1 MLTDARQG
9 IRIQALAPPS
19 NKDREPHLNQS
30 RKALMKPSNIQPH
43 TSLRRLI
50 ALGVAS
56 TVLSGCALAPGM
68 NIHGSDA
75 GTAFQTG
82 DKTEQEP
89 TVPISEIDV
98 VLLKQMREAAR
109 TVSSSDASLI
119 TAPTPYMLGPGDVLN
134 ITVWDHPEL
143 AAAQSGPSATV
154 TRAADPVA
162 GFVIDQQG
170 NVMFP
175 YAGRVHVAG
184 MRAEDAQAVLAKA
197 LTKSFIEPQVTLR
210 VASYRSAQVYVD
222 GEIHTPGPQSIND
235 IPMGLYEAISRAGGF
250 SASADQSRM
259 VLVRDGVSHSI
270 NLSQLLER
278 GQNPSDIVLR
288 SGDVLR
294 VPARDE
300 SGVFVMGEVNKPSTA
315 LPMRNGKLTLADAL
329 AQAGSVT
336 ANSSDPGQVYVIR
349 GSISDEPLV
358 FHLDAKS
365 PVSMVL
371 ANQFDLQPRDVVYV
385 DSGNLV
391 RFSRILSL
399 LMPAVNAGLTAAVV
413 AK

>member
-1 MLTDARQG
+1 
-9 IRIQALAPPS
+9 
-19 NKDREPHLNQS
+19 
-30 RKALMKPSNIQPH
+30 MKPSITQPH
-43 TSLRRLI
+43 TRLRRLL
-50 ALGVAS
+50 ALGTAS
-56 TVLSGCALAPGM
+56 TVLSGCAVAPGM
-68 NIHGSDA
+68 NIHGNDVGA
-75 GTAFQTG
+75 AFQTS
-82 DKTEQEP
+82 DKTEQQEP
-89 TVPISEIDV
+89 AVPISEIDV
-98 VLLKQMREAAR
+98 TLLKQMREAAR
-109 TVSSSDASLI
+109 TVSPSAASLI
-119 TAPTPYMLGPGDVLN
+119 ITPTPYVLGPGDVLN

-143 AAAQSGPSATV
+143 AAAQSGPSQTV

-170 NVMFP
+170 DVMFP

-197 LTKSFIEPQVTLR
+197 LTKSFVEPQVTLR
-210 VASYRSAQVYVD
+210 VASYRAAQVYVD

-259 VLVRDGVSHSI
+259 VLVRGGVSHPI

-288 SGDVLR
+288 NGDILR

-349 GSISDEPLV
+349 GSISDEPQV

>member
-1 MLTDARQG
+1 
-9 IRIQALAPPS
+9 
-19 NKDREPHLNQS
+19 
-30 RKALMKPSNIQPH
+30 MKSSITNTPA
-43 TSLRRLI
+43 SLRRLI
-50 ALGVAS
+50 ALGAA
-56 TVLSGCALAPGM
+56 TAVLSACAMAPGL
-68 NIHGSDA
+68 NFNANHQGAALEAD
-75 GTAFQTG
+75 
-82 DKTEQEP
+82 DKTTHHEP
-89 TVPISEIDV
+89 QVAISEIDV
-98 VLLKQMREAAR
+98 TLLKQMREAAR
-109 TVSSSDASLI
+109 TASSSATSLI
-119 TAPTPYMLGPGDVLN
+119 TAPTPYVLGPGDVLN

-143 AAAQSGPSATV
+143 AAAQSGPSQTV

-184 MRAEDAQAVLAKA
+184 MRAEDAQAALAKA
-197 LTKSFIEPQVTLR
+197 LTKSFVEPQVTLR
-210 VASYRSAQVYVD
+210 VASYRAAQVYVD

-250 SASADQSRM
+250 SATADQSRM
-259 VLVRDGVSHSI
+259 VLVRDGVSHPI

-288 SGDVLR
+288 NGDVLR

-315 LPMRNGKLTLADAL
+315 VPMRNGKLTLADAL

-349 GSISDEPLV
+349 GSISDEPMV

>member
-1 MLTDARQG
+1 
-9 IRIQALAPPS
+9 
-19 NKDREPHLNQS
+19 
-30 RKALMKPSNIQPH
+30 MKSSI
-43 TSLRRLI
+43 TKTRTRLRRLV
-50 ALGVAS
+50 AYSAAS

-68 NIHGSDA
+68 NINEGDPGIA
-75 GTAFQTG
+75 LKTG
-82 DKTEQEP
+82 DTTEQQKPEEP
-89 TVPISEIDV
+89 QVPISEIDV
-98 VLLKQMREAAR
+98 ALLKQMREAER
-109 TVSSSDASLI
+109 IVSPSAASLV
-119 TAPTPYMLGPGDVLN
+119 TTPAPYVLGPGDVLN

-143 AAAQSGPSATV
+143 AAAQAGTSQTA

-162 GFVIDQQG
+162 GFVIDQKG
-170 NVMFP
+170 DLMFP

-184 MRAEDAQAVLAKA
+184 LHAEDAQAVLAKA
-197 LTKSFIEPQVTLR
+197 LTKSFVDPQVTLR
-210 VASYRSAQVYVD
+210 VASYRAAQVYVD

-250 SASADQSRM
+250 SPAADQSRM
-259 VLVRDGVSHSI
+259 VLVREGVSHPI

-288 SGDVLR
+288 NGDVLR

-315 LPMRNGKLTLADAL
+315 VPMRNGKLTLADAL

-349 GSISDEPLV
+349 GSISDTPLV